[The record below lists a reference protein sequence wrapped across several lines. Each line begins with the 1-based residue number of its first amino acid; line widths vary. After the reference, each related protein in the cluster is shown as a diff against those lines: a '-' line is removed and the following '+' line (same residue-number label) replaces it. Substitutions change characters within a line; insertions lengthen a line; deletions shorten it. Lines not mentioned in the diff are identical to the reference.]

1 MESWILK
8 LCRCF
13 RRQARDSS
21 VVILLLLGTILM
33 LLSRISMKNYPQYY
47 YSSKVE
53 VRNNGNE
60 QKNKNHPKKKK
71 KVKVFLLMGQSN
83 MVGFGK
89 VTGDAKKKYSF
100 FATNNND
107 TSKLSW
113 KRTLHNDGGNKM
125 EEDNSDTNKNRKA
138 AHHFQRRVRYVFTS
152 GSGGPERKIKIE
164 NDQWLTMKN
173 RNYIGPEIGIGYEL
187 GMAMGNNN
195 NNNNND
201 DDILLLKTCK
211 LICFF

>member
-8 LCRCF
+8 LCRWF

-33 LLSRISMKNYPQYY
+33 LLSRISMKNYNPQYY
-47 YSSKVE
+47 YSSKQE
-53 VRNNGNE
+53 VRNNDNE
-60 QKNKNHPKKKK
+60 QKNKNPKKKK

-89 VTGDAKKKYSF
+89 VTGDAKKKYPF
-100 FATNNND
+100 FATNDND

-113 KRTLHNDGGNKM
+113 KRTLHNDEKNKM
-125 EEDNSDTNKNRKA
+125 EEDNSDTSNNRKA
-138 AHHFQRRVRYVFTS
+138 AHQFQRRVRYVFTS

-173 RNYIGPEIGIGYEL
+173 RNYIGPEIGIGY
-187 GMAMGNNN
+187 AMGTNNN
-195 NNNNND
+195 ID
-201 DDILLLKTCK
+201 DEDILLLKACK
-211 LICFF
+211 LIRLF